1 MLSRTRSR
9 TQAILRLHPNEEVA
23 HALHSIQPL
32 LDQHK
37 LQWHDHGQYPDC
49 QFTSFIHASKK
60 TIPDME
66 EIMAFRKACKNWL
79 LAHPPLLVE
88 SGTDWRDQIMPFGFG
103 ATKIRKQGN
112 EHSLRGLAG
121 AFSTRIN
128 VIVVT
133 TSGHHIQQYNP
144 PENIQHLQELW
155 LIYMDLENTRHYLS
169 TIPTGWCTAWVA
181 FSVRWVT
188 ELRFTR
194 LRRLRVRS
202 GAT

>member
-1 MLSRTRSR
+1 MLHRTRST
-9 TQAILRLHPNEEVA
+9 TQAILRLHPNEEIA

-37 LQWHDHGQYPDC
+37 LH
-49 QFTSFIHASKK
+49 
-60 TIPDME
+60 
-66 EIMAFRKACKNWL
+66 MAFRKACKNWL
-79 LAHPPLLVE
+79 LAHPPPLVV
-88 SGTDWRDQIMPFGFG
+88 SATDWRHQIMSFGFG
-103 ATKIRKQGN
+103 ETKIRKQGN

-169 TIPTGWCTAWVA
+169 TIPDMTL
-181 FSVRWVT
+181 SIPPPPPPT
-188 ELRFTR
+188 ETRQGLDERQALR
-194 LRRLRVRS
+194 S
-202 GAT
+202 